1 MKKRNWMTLGI
12 ILTFL
17 ATAILAGCGSNDG
30 GNGNGNGGTGGT
42 NSGTNGGGNK
52 DANGGANGEAASALG
67 DIKSRGK
74 LVVGV
79 KFDTKLFGL
88 KDPASGDVEGFDID
102 IAKAL
107 AKEILGDETKIELK
121 EVTSKTRIPML
132 NNNDIDMIVATMT
145 ITEERKKEVDF
156 SDVYFK
162 AGQSLLVKKGSPIK
176 SIDDIKKGTK
186 VLAVKG
192 STSVDN
198 IKEKAPDATVLEFDN
213 YQDAFSALKAGQ
225 GDTLTTDN
233 AILYGMAVQDP
244 GYEVVGEPFTDEP
257 YGIAI
262 KKGSTDLLN
271 SVNAGLKKLHDSGE
285 YDKTYEKWIGKA
297 PSGE

>member
-1 MKKRNWMTLGI
+1 MKNRSWMTAFVIVTMLAVVA
-12 ILTFL
+12 LT
-17 ATAILAGCGSNDG
+17 GCGSNEG
-30 GNGNGNGGTGGT
+30 GNGN
-42 NSGTNGGGNK
+42 NSGG
-52 DANGGANGEAASALG
+52 ANGGANGGEPSETSSAL
-67 DIKSRGK
+67 DAIKSRGK

-79 KFDTKLFGL
+79 KYDTKLFGL
-88 KDPASGDVEGFDID
+88 KDPASGKVEGFDVD

-107 AKEILGDETKIELK
+107 AKQILGDETKLELK

-145 ITEERKKEVDF
+145 ITEERRKEVDF

-162 AGQSLLVKKGSPIK
+162 AGQSLLVKKGSPIA

-198 IKEKAPDATVLEFDN
+198 IKAKAPDATVLEFDN

-233 AILYGMAVQDP
+233 AILYGMEAQDP
-244 GYEVVGEPFTDEP
+244 GYVVVGEPFTDEP

-271 SVNAGLKKLHDSGE
+271 SVNEGLKKLHDSGD
-285 YDKTYEKWIGKA
+285 YDKIYEQWIGKA